1 MKIEAR
7 LYNYIL
13 FWPNA
18 EFLKKKTRNSLL
30 NVIDNDVDLNMKI
43 WQNDGKSNS

>member
-13 FWPNA
+13 WPNA
-18 EFLKKKTRNSLL
+18 EFLKTRNPLL
-30 NVIDNDVDLNMKI
+30 NVIDNDVDLIMKI